1 MADDTFSGITETFE
15 KIGDA
20 YDRDLRGA
28 TSPFRTEIVPSNVTG
43 YQKDPTVK
51 SNVLADANNSF
62 YIGDYRWY
70 TGDIHRRFKDD
81 YYNKIYVNE
90 AIASSSSSKSILG
103 SAISYVGDLASD
115 AINTGIDSVNQ
126 IKNSVDNLLNS
137 KKKEA
142 QAKEKKKIEEK
153 MLEVSFRRFLG
164 SFPFAKVYE
173 FKPQDT
179 LGANIS
185 TLMAGFKAI
194 DAIVDSSGSGISIL
208 KDMINGLNDFLTN
221 EFGLNFKDSST
232 FANPNTRIYSF
243 PNKMYKNLISG
254 YFTGYYEIP
263 LLDNTDFLVSNGQ
276 QGWSSQSFVSRM
288 FGDQMTS
295 TVKDFMSN
303 SIGSGLDIATRP
315 KWSVEGGGDG
325 RDNISMTVTLFN
337 DDLTAVTQNL
347 SFIHSFVGGN
357 MWYQDTII
365 QKCSSLYDLEVP
377 GRFRYY
383 FCTCNVKVAFKGKV
397 RRFSHFN
404 INSSIMASFTDP
416 SKINMETFN
425 NIPDAYEVTFEFK
438 SLIPN
443 NYNSYVAYL
452 MSNRENEVVVG
463 QRIDNLYKK
472 LADSVQGGVTKGAI
486 SRGERVQYKDLKAV
500 ADVEGV
506 DSPAGQLIAQGEFI
520 NGA

>member
-1 MADDTFSGITETFE
+1 MADDVFTGITETFE

-43 YQKDPTVK
+43 YQKDPIIK
-51 SNVLADANNSF
+51 SNVLADATNSF
-62 YIGDYRWY
+62 YIEDYRWY

-81 YYNKIYVNE
+81 YYNKISISE
-90 AIASSSSSKSILG
+90 AVASSSSSKSVLG
-103 SAISYVGDLASD
+103 SITSYVGDLAQD
-115 AINTGIDSVNQ
+115 VIKTGIDSVNQ
-126 IKNSVDNLLNS
+126 IKNTADNLLNS
-137 KKKEA
+137 KKKETEA
-142 QAKEKKKIEEK
+142 AEKRKDEK
-153 MLEVSFRRFLG
+153 RNLEISFRRFLS

-185 TLMAGFKAI
+185 TLMAGFKMI
-194 DAIVDSSGSGISIL
+194 DAIVDSSGKGMSVL
-208 KDMINGLNDFLTN
+208 ADMINGLNTFLTT
-221 EFGLNFKDSST
+221 EFGLDFKDSST
-232 FANPNTRIYSF
+232 FADPNTRIYSF

-276 QGWSSQSFVSRM
+276 QGWSSQSFISRM
-288 FGDQMTS
+288 FGQTGE
-295 TVKDFMSN
+295 TVKEFMSN
-303 SIGSGLDIATRP
+303 AIGSGLDIATRP

-325 RDNISMTVTLFN
+325 RDNITMTVMLFN

-383 FCTCNVKVAFKGKV
+383 FCTCDVKVEFKGKV
-397 RRFSHFN
+397 RKFSSN
-404 INSSIMASFTDP
+404 IDTSIISSFANSSRF
-416 SKINMETFN
+416 NMETFN
-425 NIPDAYEVTFEFK
+425 NIPDAYEVTFSFK

-472 LADSVQGGVTKGAI
+472 LADSVQ
-486 SRGERVQYKDLKAV
+486 KAV
-500 ADVEGV
+500 TDGEVER
-506 DSPAGQLIAQGEFI
+506 AQNQQAQDRIYEQY
-520 NGA
+520 NNMS